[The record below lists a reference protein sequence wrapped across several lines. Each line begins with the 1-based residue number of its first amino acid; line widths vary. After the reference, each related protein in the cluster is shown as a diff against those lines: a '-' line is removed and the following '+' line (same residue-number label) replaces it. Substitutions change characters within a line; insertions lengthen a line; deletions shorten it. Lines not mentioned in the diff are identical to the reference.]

1 MKIVKL
7 KKASFFKAFGK
18 SLNLVRPV
26 DTFSDEEIEKLQHEI
41 KIGLIEVLKTEEE
54 IIAEQE
60 KGKLIKEENEK
71 AKVKAEEIANKQLE
85 EAAILINKD
94 EKETQNT
101 EENIE
106 ENVENILGEEVKEEK
121 RGRKKQ

>member
-1 MKIVKL
+1 MKTVRL

-26 DTFSDEEIEKLQHEI
+26 DTFSDKEIEKLQHEI

-60 KGKLIKEENEK
+60 KEKLIKEENEK
-71 AKVKAEEIANKQLE
+71 AQAEAGEIANKQLE
-85 EAAILINKD
+85 EAAILINKG
-94 EKETQNT
+94 EEENQNT
-101 EENIE
+101 EENEE
-106 ENVENILGEEVKEEK
+106 ENVLNEGIEKEK

>member
-1 MKIVKL
+1 MKTVRL

-26 DTFSDEEIEKLQHEI
+26 DTFSDKEIEKLQHEI

-54 IIAEQE
+54 KIAEQE
-60 KGKLIKEENEK
+60 KEKLIKEENEK
-71 AKVKAEEIANKQLE
+71 AQAEAEEIANKQLE
-85 EAAILINKD
+85 EAAILINKG
-94 EKETQNT
+94 EEETQNT
-101 EENIE
+101 EENEE
-106 ENVENILGEEVKEEK
+106 ENVLNEGIEKEK

>member
-1 MKIVKL
+1 MKTVRL

-60 KGKLIKEENEK
+60 KEKLIKEENEK
-71 AKVKAEEIANKQLE
+71 AQAEAGEIAKKQLE
-85 EAAILINKD
+85 EAAILINKG
-94 EKETQNT
+94 EEETQNT
-101 EENIE
+101 EENEE
-106 ENVENILGEEVKEEK
+106 ENVLNEGIEKEK